1 MARDNMNVPAPPP
14 PKIPPMSE
22 QSENEEPSGAEEQ
35 NEETREK
42 EQPKKEA
49 KTPKKSG
56 SSVSARVRARTNGQT
71 EENSHKSKAAEIIG
85 MLDSVRAHHGHPQ
98 LERSSVSHRWPVW
111 VIETI
116 ARKSQVEKRP
126 AADIIAEAFKRGLA
140 GDEWAE
146 YYYGE
151 ACERVNA
158 RENDWGSGEEDDN

>member
-14 PKIPPMSE
+14 PQIPPMSE
-22 QSENEEPSGAEEQ
+22 PTDSAEPPTVEVRTEEPQASEQ
-35 NEETREK
+35 LKRD
-42 EQPKKEA
+42 
-49 KTPKKSG
+49 KKSG
-56 SSVSARVRARTNGQT
+56 SSSSARTRARTNGQT
-71 EENSHKSKAAEIIG
+71 SENAAKNTAAEIIG

-116 ARKSQVEKRP
+116 GKKSQVEKRP
-126 AADIIAEAFKRGLA
+126 AADIIAETFKRGLA
-140 GDEWAE
+140 GDPYAE

-158 RENDWGSGEEDDN
+158 RENDWGSGEENDD